1 MYVDIMYAE
10 TMDPTLDR
18 DYEGEALLGEII
30 RGGDDEVLSLLNYVE
45 EELERDDDGSGHRMP
60 GEEGDHDDGSG
71 HRMPEEEG
79 DHDDGSGDRTEG
91 AVAKSSGEVYIL
103 IKPVLTN

>member
-1 MYVDIMYAE
+1 
-10 TMDPTLDR
+10 MDPILNK
-18 DYEGEALLGEII
+18 DYEGEELLGDII
-30 RGGDDEVLSLLNYVE
+30 RDGGADVLSLFNCVE
-45 EELERDDDGSGHRMP
+45 EELEHDDDGSGHRMP
-60 GEEGDHDDGSG
+60 EEEGDHDDDSG
-71 HRMPEEEG
+71 DRVSEEEG